1 MADTALR
8 YLEMLQ
14 LIPRFPHAINTAEL
28 KDKLTELG
36 YEINV
41 RSIQRDLEKLSVSF
55 PLIADESVRPYR
67 WSFDAG
73 ASARMLPTLDMST
86 AITFE
91 LARAYLSPILPNR
104 VMQHLEPHFREAHAV
119 LKRNG
124 NPLAHWPE
132 KIRLISR
139 GLGNNRP
146 DIDAEVLEI
155 VTQAL
160 LDEHQCR
167 MTYCARNWKQ
177 PENITVHPLGL
188 VFRDP
193 NTYLIA
199 TIDGREGVRQLV
211 MHRVSS
217 VQALPDRINKPQG
230 FELHGFIDSGA
241 MHVLRTQE
249 SVDLLLRCDK
259 PVLSHLL
266 ETPLAENQQVVNETE
281 TNFEV
286 RVKLA
291 DSQDLRWWLL
301 AQSAH
306 LDILKP
312 KWLRNEIS
320 ERLNSAWYRHASI

>member
-1 MADTALR
+1 MSDTTLR

-14 LIPRFPHAINTAEL
+14 LVPRYPQSISTGELQQKLAEQGF
-28 KDKLTELG
+28 D
-36 YEINV
+36 INV
-41 RSIQRDLEKLSVSF
+41 RSIQRDLEKLSLRF
-55 PLIADESVRPYR
+55 PLIADESSRPFR

-86 AITFE
+86 AITLE

-167 MTYCARNWKQ
+167 ITYCARNWKQ
-177 PENITVHPLGL
+177 PEDITVHPLGL

-211 MHRVSS
+211 MHRVSRA
-217 VQALPDRINKPQG
+217 QALPDRIDKPG
-230 FELHGFIDSGA
+230 RFDLDGFIESGA
-241 MHVLRTQE
+241 MHVLRSQQ
-249 SVDLLLRCDK
+249 SVDLQLRCDK
-259 PVLSHLL
+259 PVLLHLL

-286 RVKLA
+286 KVKLA

-301 AQSAH
+301 AQSPH
-306 LDILKP
+306 IDIIEP
-312 KWLRNEIS
+312 AWLRQDIS
-320 ERLNSAWYRHASI
+320 DTLTKALGRHQP